1 MTSPTATDMPQEST
15 ESPNGAVLFENKEDI
30 AERDAEAIK
39 NNFEAQLLSEKFADQ
54 RAKLLAMAEE
64 LPETP
69 PNSITADHEKKPI
82 ETVLTELE
90 KAGFPKR
97 HRERLAEG
105 PLTGPAR
112 DKAESRKADI
122 LSGDC
127 IFLLCGNRGPG
138 KTQMATWWAAVRSF
152 KGKPCGRYVKLVDLI
167 ADIKSTWH
175 DGGKKVGT
183 EQDILRKYKTTK
195 FLVIDEVQELSGSTW
210 EDRVLT
216 NILDHRYDE
225 MLATVLIANVPE
237 KDARR
242 VFGPSILD
250 RATETGGVVAC
261 DWESYRKRV

>member
-1 MTSPTATDMPQEST
+1 MSNQPETNT
-15 ESPNGAVLFENKEDI
+15 ESPESPNDAVLDNETHNE
-30 AERDAEAIK
+30 AES
-39 NNFEAQLLSEKFADQ
+39 LLLAEKFKIQ
-54 RAKLLAMAEE
+54 RDRLLAMSETLE
-64 LPETP
+64 DIPETTTGQP
-69 PNSITADHEKKPI
+69 EKKPI
-82 ETVLTELE
+82 SEVLSELE

-97 HRERLAEG
+97 HRDRLAEG

-112 DKAESRKADI
+112 DNAESLRETAFG
-122 LSGDC
+122 GDC
-127 IFLLCGNRGPG
+127 IILLCGNRGPG
-138 KTQMATWWAAVRSF
+138 KTQMATWWAAIRSF

-261 DWESYRKRV
+261 DWESYRKQIKA

>member
-1 MTSPTATDMPQEST
+1 MSNQPERTL
-15 ESPNGAVLFENKEDI
+15 ESPDLAFYEVSDQNNTDT
-30 AERDAEAIK
+30 AERDADRLKSEQ
-39 NNFEAQLLSEKFADQ
+39 EAQLLSEKFSAQ
-54 RAKLLAMAEE
+54 REKLLQMAQE
-64 LPETP
+64 LPEAD
-69 PNSITADHEKKPI
+69 PNSITAEQEKKPI
-82 ETVLTELE
+82 ETVLSELE

-112 DKAESRKADI
+112 ENAESLKGKV
-122 LSGDC
+122 LGGDC
-127 IFLLCGNRGPG
+127 IIVLCGNRGPG

-261 DWESYRKRV
+261 DWESYRKRVS